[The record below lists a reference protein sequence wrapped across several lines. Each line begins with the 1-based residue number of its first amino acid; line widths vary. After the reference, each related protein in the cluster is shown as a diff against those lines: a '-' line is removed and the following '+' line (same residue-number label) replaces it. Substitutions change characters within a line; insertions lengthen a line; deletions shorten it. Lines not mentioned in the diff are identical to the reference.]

1 MIYFDHNATAPVMRE
16 AREAWLEATEKITGN
31 PSSPHQIGGR
41 AGTALREARERLAH
55 FLGCHPADIVWTSG
69 ATEANNMVMH
79 HFART
84 LDPAKREEVWISA
97 IEHPCVHESA
107 RHYFG
112 KRARLIPVTHDGVI
126 DLDWLTAELADMHP
140 GLVGVM
146 AANNE
151 TGVLQP
157 WREALAI
164 CRQYKVPFFSDAV
177 QWLGKM
183 PAKGLGECDYL
194 SGAAHKFGGPRG
206 VGFLKVPH
214 KSQVTPLLLGG
225 KQEQGRRAGTEN
237 VPIILSMLA
246 ALEAREKQ
254 ISRSEYILR
263 NMWRE
268 NFERQLLKNLPGAV
282 IVGANAPRL
291 WNTVSALMPEG
302 VQLRWLTKLD
312 KAGFAVSTGSACT
325 TGKEEPSHVLAAM
338 NFKFAE
344 AHRVL
349 RFSSGWETTEANW
362 DALADAL
369 AKVHAEVHHDK
380 AQAVA

>member
-1 MIYFDHNATAPVMRE
+1 LSGVIYFDHNATAPVIRE
-16 AREAWLEATEKITGN
+16 AREAWLEATEHNPGN
-31 PSSPHQIGGR
+31 ASSPHQIGGR
-41 AGTALREARERLAH
+41 ANAALREAREKLAA
-55 FLGCHPADIVWTSG
+55 FLGCQPADIVWTSG

-84 LDPAKREEVWISA
+84 LDAKSEVWVSA

-107 RHYFG
+107 KHYFG
-112 KRARLIPVTHDGVI
+112 KRAKFIPVTHDGVI
-126 DLDWLTAELADMHP
+126 DLDWLTAELADTRP
-140 GLVGVM
+140 GLVGIM

-151 TGVLQP
+151 TGVIQP
-157 WREALAI
+157 WREILAI
-164 CRQYKVPFFSDAV
+164 CRQYQVPFFSDAV

-183 PAKGLGECDYL
+183 PAKELGKCDYL

-206 VGFLKVPH
+206 VGFLKVAH
-214 KSQVTPLLLGG
+214 RSQVIPLILGG

-237 VPIILSMLA
+237 VPIIVSMLI

-254 ISRSEYILR
+254 MARSEHILR
-263 NMWRE
+263 GVWRE
-268 NFERQLLKNLPGAV
+268 NFERQLLHKLPGTV
-282 IVGANAPRL
+282 IVGANSPRL

-338 NFKFAE
+338 NFKSAE

-349 RFSSGWETTEANW
+349 RFSSGWETSEADW
-362 DALADAL
+362 DALANAL
-369 AKVHAEVHHDK
+369 AKVHAEVHHAK
-380 AQAVA
+380 A

>member
-79 HFART
+79 HFAQT

-107 RHYFG
+107 KHYFG

-126 DLDWLTAELADMHP
+126 DLDWLTAELADMRP

-151 TGVLQP
+151 TGVIQP

-164 CRQYKVPFFSDAV
+164 CRQYKVPFFSDIV
-177 QWLGKM
+177 QWLGKL

-254 ISRSEYILR
+254 ISRSEHILR

-302 VQLRWLTKLD
+302 VQLRWLSKLD

>member
-16 AREAWLEATEKITGN
+16 AREAWLEATEHNPGN
-31 PSSPHQIGGR
+31 ASSPHQIGGR
-41 AGTALREARERLAH
+41 AGAALKEAREKLAH
-55 FLGCHPADIVWTSG
+55 FLGCQAADIVWTSG
-69 ATEANNMVMH
+69 ATEANNTVMH

-84 LDPAKREEVWISA
+84 LDAKSEVWISA
-97 IEHPCVHESA
+97 IEHPCVYESSK
-107 RHYFG
+107 HYFG

-126 DLDWLTAELADMHP
+126 DLDWLTAELADTRP
-140 GLVGVM
+140 GLVGIM

-151 TGVLQP
+151 TGVIQP

-164 CRQYKVPFFSDAV
+164 CRQYQVPFFSDAV

-183 PAKGLGECDYL
+183 PARGLGECDYL

-214 KSQVTPLLLGG
+214 RSQVTPLLLGG

-237 VPIILSMLA
+237 VPIIVSMLA

-254 ISRSEYILR
+254 MTRSEHILR
-263 NMWRE
+263 GVWRE
-268 NFERQLLKNLPGAV
+268 NFERQLLHKLPGTV
-282 IVGANAPRL
+282 IVGANVPRL
-291 WNTVSALMPEG
+291 WNTVSALMPDG
-302 VQLRWLTKLD
+302 TQLRWLTKLD

-338 NFKFAE
+338 NYKPAE

-349 RFSSGWETTEANW
+349 RFSGGWETTEVHW

-369 AKVHAEVHHDK
+369 AKAHAEVHP
-380 AQAVA
+380 ARA

>member
-1 MIYFDHNATAPVMRE
+1 VIYFDHNATAPVMRE
-16 AREAWLEATEKITGN
+16 AREAWLEATEHNPGN
-31 PSSPHQIGGR
+31 ASSPHQIGGR
-41 AGTALREARERLAH
+41 ANAALREAREKLAR
-55 FLGCHPADIVWTSG
+55 FLGCQPADIIWTSG
-69 ATEANNMVMH
+69 ATEANNTVMH
-79 HFART
+79 HFARM
-84 LDPAKREEVWISA
+84 LDAKGEVWISA

-107 RHYFG
+107 KHYFG

-126 DLDWLTAELADMHP
+126 DLDWLTAELADTRP

-164 CRQYKVPFFSDAV
+164 CRQYQVPFFSDAV

-183 PAKGLGECDYL
+183 PAKGLSDCDYL

-214 KSQVTPLLLGG
+214 KSQITPLLLGG

-246 ALEAREKQ
+246 ALEARERQ
-254 ISRSEYILR
+254 MSRGEHILR
-263 NMWRE
+263 GVWRE
-268 NFERQLLKNLPGAV
+268 NFERQLSHKLPGTV

-291 WNTVSALMPEG
+291 WNTVSALMPDG
-302 VQLRWLTKLD
+302 TQLRWLTKLD

-338 NFKFAE
+338 NFKSAE

-349 RFSSGWETTEANW
+349 RFSSGWETSEPHW

-369 AKVHAEVHHDK
+369 AKVHAEVHHAK
-380 AQAVA
+380 A